1 MGKYSKLLQKVLVGS
16 SDSNIDFSS
25 LCVLLVRLGFHERV
39 KGSHRIFS
47 RDGVDEIMNLQPKG
61 NAAKAYQVKQV
72 RTVLL
77 KYQLGETDVD

>member
-1 MGKYSKLLQKVLVGS
+1 MGKYSKLLQKILVGS
-16 SDSNIDFSS
+16 SDTNIDFSA
-25 LCVLLVRLGFHERV
+25 LCQLMVRLGFRERI
-39 KGSHRIFS
+39 KGSHRIFW
-47 RDGVDEIMNLQPKG
+47 RDGVDEIVNLQPIG

>member
-1 MGKYSKLLQKVLVGS
+1 MPDLLAGS
-16 SDSNIDFSS
+16 SDTNIDFSA
-25 LCVLLVRLGFHERV
+25 LCQLMIRLGFHERV
-39 KGSHRIFS
+39 KGSHRIFW
-47 RDGVDEIMNLQPKG
+47 RDGVAEIVNLQPKG